1 MTRIVDGTGLRCVQV
16 LLELRRPELRV
27 ALGPGRLVAAGVLM
41 PKATVDKDCRFAR
54 PKNDVRFPREV
65 RRVQTIPV
73 TQPMQ
78 KAAHYEFWSSIPS
91 LNPAHVFSAS
101 LPVEMVNHY

>member
-1 MTRIVDGTGLRCVQV
+1 MPISLVRFGLTS
-16 LLELRRPELRV
+16 
-27 ALGPGRLVAAGVLM
+27 GRAIGIGVLM